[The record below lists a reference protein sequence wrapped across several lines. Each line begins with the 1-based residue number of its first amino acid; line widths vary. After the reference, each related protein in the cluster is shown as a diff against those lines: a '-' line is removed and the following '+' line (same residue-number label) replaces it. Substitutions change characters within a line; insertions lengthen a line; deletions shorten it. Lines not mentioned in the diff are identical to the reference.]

1 VFYIG
6 LLFQYV
12 FRESRVDISLS
23 RKKLVVNVEVA
34 CKGIINFANAVKLR
48 NLEKYV
54 PGCK

>member
-1 VFYIG
+1 MFYIG